1 MPSEYNETVNG
12 AIISSFIQSDK
23 NVMIELDDGRE
34 ILITIKRTKDQDE
47 WGEIIRNVLHVSVD
61 YITWWLEVAAHLST
75 LDDQLS
81 RLTRKES

>member
-61 YITWWLEVAAHLST
+61 DITLK
-75 LDDQLS
+75 Q
-81 RLTRKES
+81 

>member
-1 MPSEYNETVNG
+1 MLSEYNETVNG

-47 WGEIIRNVLHVSVD
+47 WGEIIRNVLHVSVYD
-61 YITWWLEVAAHLST
+61 ITLK
-75 LDDQLS
+75 Q
-81 RLTRKES
+81 